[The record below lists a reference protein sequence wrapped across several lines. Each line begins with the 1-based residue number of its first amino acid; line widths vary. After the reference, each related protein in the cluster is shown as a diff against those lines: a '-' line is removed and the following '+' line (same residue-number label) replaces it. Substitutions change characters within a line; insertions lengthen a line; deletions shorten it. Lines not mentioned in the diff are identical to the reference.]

1 MREPLR
7 DPERLKHIIEAIRNI
22 EIASEGKTQEDISND
37 FILRHALTW
46 NIMIIGEAANKLSKE
61 FCQSHPNTD
70 WRGVTGMRNVLVHD
84 YYQIDINELWSVIS
98 YDIPELRTQIE
109 VYLREIG

>member
-61 FCQSHPNTD
+61 FCRSHPTTD

-84 YYQIDINELWSVIS
+84 YYQIDINELWTVVS

-109 VYLREIG
+109 GYLEEIG